1 MKKIYE
7 NANEDIPI
15 ILVGNKVDLANQRN
29 VFKEEGE
36 KKSKI
41 IWF

>member
-36 KKSKI
+36 KKAK
-41 IWF
+41 